1 MSLNADSTEMVKIA
15 QAFYMFLNEKVLP
28 FYKKLGINQFSFR
41 DNKLHQ
47 QDIEVVFTMNDRAL
61 RQIYDTQTRKNRDT
75 KFKPHNGDWMILIDA
90 FSLFREDTTLYLPFK
105 MINEA
110 FGMSQPSYVNE
121 FDKGSLGEYNKLS
134 YVEYLEFLARIAEL
148 YFEGSEM
155 EELELSVKLEY
166 LLDELLPLV

>member
-61 RQIYDTQTRKNRDT
+61 RQIYDT
-75 KFKPHNGDWMILIDA
+75 
-90 FSLFREDTTLYLPFK
+90 
-105 MINEA
+105 
-110 FGMSQPSYVNE
+110 
-121 FDKGSLGEYNKLS
+121 
-134 YVEYLEFLARIAEL
+134 
-148 YFEGSEM
+148 
-155 EELELSVKLEY
+155 
-166 LLDELLPLV
+166 